1 MPAKKQNQQNAGWY
15 RFLVGDFECTSIWDG
30 YIHHGYEGI
39 YPNAEAEEMARL
51 KAEYRLPEDFI
62 PMDLIPATVNTGDRL
77 VLIDAGMG
85 QYSDMFGDTMGHT
98 LKNLAAAGIDPG
110 DIDTIL
116 MTHLHPDHSFG
127 LVNPDMSPAFPK
139 AEIYVSRPDFE
150 EWTAEENLLRND
162 HKKPWTEGTIAS
174 LKPYGDKVNLFELG
188 DTIMPGVTT
197 MSVAGHSSGQAA
209 FIFESKGEKVV
220 FTGDVAHH
228 HIFDPVHP
236 EWFFHMDFDTDP
248 ELGAR
253 AKTDIFSRV
262 AKEGILYHGYH
273 FPFPGIG
280 DIVPHPDGTYRWFG
294 DQFTPRLSANRNR

>member
-1 MPAKKQNQQNAGWY
+1 MVAKKQNRQNDGWY
-15 RFLVGDFECTSIWDG
+15 RFFVGELECTSIWDG

-39 YPNAEAEEMARL
+39 YPNADAEEMARL

-62 PMDLIPATVNTGDRL
+62 PMDLNPVVVNMGDRL

-85 QYSDMFGDTMGHT
+85 RYSDMFGNTMGHLT
-98 LKNLAAAGIDPG
+98 RNMEAAGLDPA
-110 DIDTIL
+110 DVDVVL

-127 LVNPDMSPAFPK
+127 LIHPDSSPVFPN
-139 AEIYVSRPDFE
+139 AELHVSRLDWE
-150 EWTAEENLLRND
+150 EWTDKENLERND

-174 LKPYGDKVNLFELG
+174 LKPYEGKINLFEMG
-188 DTIMPGVTT
+188 DAVLPGVTT

-228 HIFDPVHP
+228 HIYDPIHP
-236 EWFFHMDFDTDP
+236 EWYFHMDFDTDP
-248 ELGAR
+248 ALGAS
-253 AKTDIFSRV
+253 AKRDIFERV
-262 AKEGILYHGYH
+262 CAEGILYHGYH
-273 FPFPGIG
+273 FPFPGLG
-280 DIVPHPDGTYRWFG
+280 EIVPAADGTYRWFG